1 MGNKRLTLEELLKVT
16 PDGVLL
22 DMELELLESVV
33 PATGATQN
41 FRRRVNRMID
51 RGELCIN
58 PTTYRK
64 LYLPTLAKAIQKE
77 MARRYTQALIKGVA
91 EPDADYEQLR
101 MEV

>member
-1 MGNKRLTLEELLKVT
+1 MGNKRLTLEELLKRT
-16 PDGVLL
+16 PDGILL

-33 PATGATQN
+33 PATGVTQN

-77 MARRYTQALIKGVA
+77 MARRYTQALLKGAA